1 VKSAAGDD
9 ATNTGRV
16 DCVYPLVVGKSEL
29 SGRLHMMNGT
39 TIRRGVTTAGL
50 MALCLTF
57 STAMAAHPAAGEDG
71 SVKVTVK
78 YSGKGDVDDSHRLWV
93 WLFDSPNIG
102 AGSIPI
108 AETSV
113 DKYGG
118 VATFDVSA
126 PQVWIAA
133 AYDVHGGFAGMA
145 PPPSGS
151 PASAY
156 GIAAGGAPAPVTP
169 GENGA
174 VTFAFDD
181 TFKMP

>member
-1 VKSAAGDD
+1 
-9 ATNTGRV
+9 
-16 DCVYPLVVGKSEL
+16 
-29 SGRLHMMNGT
+29 MMNGS
-39 TIRRGVTTAGL
+39 IVRRGVAAAGFFT
-50 MALCLTF
+50 LCLAF
-57 STAMAAHPAAGEDG
+57 STAIAAAYPTAGGDG

-102 AGSIPI
+102 ASSMPI
-108 AETSV
+108 AETSI
-113 DKYGG
+113 DTNGG
-118 VATFDVSA
+118 VATFDGISA

-133 AYDVHGGFAGMA
+133 AYDVRGGFAGMA

-151 PASAY
+151 PASTY

-174 VTFAFDD
+174 VTLAFDD